1 MDWGDIERLI
11 EAERGR
17 GNGVAMIILR
27 CLFREGKVVI
37 GLREDD
43 EDESEGDQSG
53 GDDNGDETEE
63 EEEEEVRGEGRKG
76 RIVEIE
82 VDLGLSAWANAQE
95 YFNKKKIAA
104 EKVPS
109 FSCHPLFF
117 ILSSSPSFLLSHS
130 LSLTSHI
137 KREG

>member
-1 MDWGDIERLI
+1 MVEEVLKSVNGLLQRGMDWGDIERLI
-11 EAERGR
+11 EVEKGR
-17 GNGVAMIILR
+17 GNVVAMVILR
-27 CLFREGKVVI
+27 CLFREGKVVL

-43 EDESEGDQSG
+43 GNESGGDESG

-63 EEEEEVRGEGRKG
+63 EEEEVRGEGRKG
-76 RIVEIE
+76 KIVEIE

-104 EKVPS
+104 EKVLS
-109 FSCHPLFF
+109 FSRHP
-117 ILSSSPSFLLSHS
+117 